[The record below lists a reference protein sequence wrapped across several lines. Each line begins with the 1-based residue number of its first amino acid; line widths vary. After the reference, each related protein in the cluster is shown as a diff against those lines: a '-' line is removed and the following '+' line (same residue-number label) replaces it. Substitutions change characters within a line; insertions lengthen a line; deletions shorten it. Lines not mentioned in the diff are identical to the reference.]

1 MNIKSIL
8 AKKGMNVVT
17 IGPGQSIR
25 EAIARLAEYNI
36 GALVAVDEA
45 NLPVGILSERDIT
58 RALAKDEQI
67 FSKSVSELM
76 TRHVITA
83 LPQDDLLSVANTM
96 TEKRIRHLPVVERGK
111 LVGIVSIGDVVKAQR
126 DQYQGEVDTLQ
137 TQILGEKPQ
146 RSR

>member
-17 IGPGQSIR
+17 ISPDHSIR
-25 EAIARLAEYNI
+25 EAIARLAQYNI
-36 GALVAVDEA
+36 GALVAVNEA
-45 NLPVGILSERDIT
+45 SVPVGILSERDIT
-58 RALAKDEQI
+58 RALARDEQI

-76 TRHVITA
+76 TQDVITG
-83 LPQDDLLSVANTM
+83 LPQDDLLAVANTM

-111 LVGIVSIGDVVKAQR
+111 LVGIISIGDVVKAQR

-137 TQILGEKPQ
+137 TQILGEKPD
-146 RSR
+146 R